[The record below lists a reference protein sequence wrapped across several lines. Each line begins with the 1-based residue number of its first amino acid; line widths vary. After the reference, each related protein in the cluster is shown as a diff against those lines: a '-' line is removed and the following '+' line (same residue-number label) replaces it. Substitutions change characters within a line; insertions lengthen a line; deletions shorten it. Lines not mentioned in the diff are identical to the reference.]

1 MVRIQKRPRRSKPI
15 LSLTNFRYVWT
26 LKSWSAPW
34 RRDRKLMKYLYPRQR
49 GSNRFLIDE
58 PNLEIFI
65 ICIFSSFVLSF
76 INWHKPL
83 IISKYSLMLSY
94 LSLNSWNSH
103 ITVRLG
109 TFAFD
114 QPPETARSHRIYFLP
129 NVSKYA
135 YIISLNIW
143 WLLRSLHLHQIWCDQ
158 TCQRCK
164 VIDIPLDEEKWNFF
178 NP

>member
-1 MVRIQKRPRRSKPI
+1 MPKIEEIYRKVVRIQKRPRRSKPI

-49 GSNRFLIDE
+49 GSNRILIDE
-58 PNLEIFI
+58 PNLEIFR

-135 YIISLNIW
+135 YIISLKFNHFRFRWELMLKPRMWNWRIN
-143 WLLRSLHLHQIWCDQ
+143 LHMSDL
-158 TCQRCK
+158 
-164 VIDIPLDEEKWNFF
+164 
-178 NP
+178 